1 MRGKTNILVTGGAGF
16 VGSALIRELVKDPQN
31 QVFSLDNYF
40 TGTEENHI
48 DGAVYIRG
56 DTQHIHSLI
65 HDGAQ
70 IDTVYH
76 FGEYSRVS
84 TSHEDRETVWRSN
97 ILGTYQVIEFCTR
110 NSCKLIYSA
119 SSTKFGDK
127 GKNVFQSPYALYKA
141 HNTDLINCYSQWFDL
156 DSVICYFYNV
166 YGPGQ
171 ITQGKYATVIGIF
184 ERQYQAEEPLTVVF
198 PGTQK
203 RSFTHIDDV
212 VEGLLLLSST
222 SGDGY
227 CIGTEES
234 YQIIEVAKM
243 FTENIVY
250 LDERK
255 GERYSSS
262 INLEKMRSLGW
273 EPKIKLPDYIA
284 GITKGD

>member
-1 MRGKTNILVTGGAGF
+1 MRNILVTGGAGF
-16 VGSALIRELVKDPQN
+16 VGSALIKELVKDSN
-31 QVFSLDNYF
+31 NNVYSLDNYF
-40 TGTEENHI
+40 TGTEKNHVE
-48 DGAVYIRG
+48 GATYISG
-56 DTQHIHSLI
+56 ETQHIHDLI
-65 HDGAQ
+65 RNGSE
-70 IDTVYH
+70 IDIVYH

-84 TSHEDRETVWRSN
+84 TSFEDRDVVWNSN
-97 ILGTYQVIEFCTR
+97 MLGTYQVLRFCLE
-110 NSCKLIYSA
+110 NNCKLIYSA
-119 SSTKFGDK
+119 SSTKFGDE

-141 HNTDLINCYSQWFDL
+141 HNADLINCYSEWFGL

-184 ERQYQAEEPLTVVF
+184 ERQYQTEEPLTVVF
-198 PGTQK
+198 PGTQE

-212 VEGLLLLSST
+212 VKGLLLLAKT

-243 FTENIVY
+243 FTQNIVY

-262 INLEKMRSLGW
+262 IDLEKMRSLGW
-273 EPKIKLPDYIA
+273 APKIKLPDYIA
-284 GITKGD
+284 GIIKGD

>member
-1 MRGKTNILVTGGAGF
+1 MSKTNILVTGGAGF
-16 VGSALIRELVKDPQN
+16 VGSALIRELVKDTQN

-65 HDGAQ
+65 RDGAQ

-84 TSHEDRETVWRSN
+84 TSHEDRETVWGSN
-97 ILGTYQVIEFCTR
+97 ILGTYQVIEFCKR
-110 NSCKLIYSA
+110 NNCKLIYSA
-119 SSTKFGDK
+119 SSTKFGD
-127 GKNVFQSPYALYKA
+127 GGENIFQSPYALYKA
-141 HNTDLINCYSQWFDL
+141 HNTNLINCYSKWFGL
-156 DSVICYFYNV
+156 DSTVCYFYNV

-171 ITQGKYATVIGIF
+171 ISKGKYATVIGIF
-184 ERQYQAEEPLTVVF
+184 ERQYLEGEPLTVVF

-212 VEGLLLLSST
+212 VAALLLLPEAN
-222 SGDGY
+222 GDGY
-227 CIGTEES
+227 AIGTEES
-234 YQIIEVAKM
+234 HQIIKVAEM
-243 FTENIVY
+243 FTDNVVY

-255 GERYSSS
+255 GERHSSS
-262 INLEKMRSLGW
+262 IDLDKNE
-273 EPKIKLPDYIA
+273 
-284 GITKGD
+284 ITWMGA